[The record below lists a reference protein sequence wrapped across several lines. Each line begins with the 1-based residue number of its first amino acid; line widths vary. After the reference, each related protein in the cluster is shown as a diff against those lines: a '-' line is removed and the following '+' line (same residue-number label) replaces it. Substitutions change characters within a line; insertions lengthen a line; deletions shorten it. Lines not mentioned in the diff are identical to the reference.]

1 MGQAAAPAQA
11 CYCRCSPWAVSPS
24 GLIHLLSKG
33 SSMAACG
40 NLLHVVPVG
49 CRVTAC
55 LFVGGGLPQGEVLFS
70 HISHSFLPVVVV
82 QQFFLF
88 LNLLSQTCSVAHG
101 SDLASG
107 ESCLKWLEWA
117 FRNMGQILR
126 CAQKGHPCSPHYQNP
141 ATYTKYNAALFFLPL
156 FLSSL
161 NCFHFLKST
170 NAFLLV

>member
-1 MGQAAAPAQA
+1 M
-11 CYCRCSPWAVSPS
+11 
-24 GLIHLLSKG
+24 IF
-33 SSMAACG
+33 SMAACRV
-40 NLLHVVPVG
+40 LLHVVPVG

-101 SDLASG
+101 SALASG